1 LLPRNRQFVEMMCN
15 EEFLQKDPDEA
26 IEYLIHLAEKAH
38 TWIGPSAIESTNR
51 SRPHTSTSS
60 SGGIYQLKEE
70 DGLKA

>member
-1 LLPRNRQFVEMMCN
+1 LLPRDCQFVEMMCN
-15 EEFLQKDPDEA
+15 GEFLQKDPDKA

-38 TWIGPSAIESTNR
+38 VWTEPNAIESTNQ

-60 SGGIYQLKEE
+60 SGRIYQLKEE